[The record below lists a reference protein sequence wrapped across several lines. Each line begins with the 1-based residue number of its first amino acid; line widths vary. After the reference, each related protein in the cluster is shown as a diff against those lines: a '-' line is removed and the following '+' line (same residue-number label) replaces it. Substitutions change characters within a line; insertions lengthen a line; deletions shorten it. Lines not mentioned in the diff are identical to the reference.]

1 MTFLGF
7 PSITVVRQIDGTSP
21 EDEVPS
27 ADLGSPTQRMTWISH
42 ITSIGLWA
50 LLSHED
56 FMSSQSLGQ
65 LTNSM
70 LFLLLVMIR
79 KAQRVCHH

>member
-7 PSITVVRQIDGTSP
+7 PSITVVRQIDRASP
-21 EDEVPS
+21 DDEVPS
-27 ADLGSPTQRMTWISH
+27 ADLGCPTQRMTWISH
-42 ITSIGLWA
+42 STSIGLWA
-50 LLSHED
+50 ILSHED

-70 LFLLLVMIR
+70 LFLSPVVIR
-79 KAQRVCHH
+79 KAQPLCHH